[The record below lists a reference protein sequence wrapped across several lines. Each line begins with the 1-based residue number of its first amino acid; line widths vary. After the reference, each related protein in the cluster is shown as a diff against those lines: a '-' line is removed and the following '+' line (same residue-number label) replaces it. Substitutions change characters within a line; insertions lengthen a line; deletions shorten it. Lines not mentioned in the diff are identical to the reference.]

1 MLMQAA
7 SMFVLAFA
15 LSLDSFGVGMTY
27 GLRRVRIPIFSI
39 VIISICSGLFIWLS
53 MQAGGLLVRYVSPAA
68 AQWTGSVI
76 LITIGAWAII
86 QLLRKKEDA
95 TEAGRSRSDGMKQI
109 PPQDL
114 KEWIG
119 RAESKPLIRIQLR
132 RLGLVIQILK
142 TPSAADIDRSGSI
155 SAAEAAWL
163 GAALSLDAF
172 GAGIGASLLGYPSL
186 LTALVIAL
194 FSGAFLR
201 AGMHLG
207 MKFSHQRW
215 IKKISFLPGL
225 LLMLMGMLKL
235 IS

>member
-1 MLMQAA
+1 MLIQAA

-39 VIISICSGLFIWLS
+39 VIISICSGMFIWLS

-76 LITIGAWAII
+76 LIAIGAWAIV

-95 TEAGRSRSDGMKQI
+95 PDSGRSGGGMKPI
-109 PPQDL
+109 PPQNL

-142 TPSAADIDRSGSI
+142 TPSAADIDCSGSI

-201 AGMHLG
+201 AGMHL
-207 MKFSHQRW
+207 
-215 IKKISFLPGL
+215 
-225 LLMLMGMLKL
+225 
-235 IS
+235 

>member
-1 MLMQAA
+1 
-7 SMFVLAFA
+7 
-15 LSLDSFGVGMTY
+15 MTY

-39 VIISICSGLFIWLS
+39 VIISICSGMFIWLS

-76 LITIGAWAII
+76 LIAIGAWAIV

-95 TEAGRSRSDGMKQI
+95 PEGRSGGGMKPI

-207 MKFSHQRW
+207 MRFSHQRW
-215 IKKISFLPGL
+215 IQRISFLPGL